1 MVIHSRDCAEDMYMF
16 LKQRAPLLKNGA
28 LLHCYSHSVE
38 MASEFAKLGIC
49 FSFGGTSTYKG
60 SKRARRTI
68 AALPQDRLLTETD
81 SPYLPP
87 ASKYGTFPNTPA
99 SIPEITANMAALR
112 GVDLQEMKCAVWEN
126 AHRLFPKLAD

>member
-1 MVIHSRDCAEDMYMF
+1 MAAEF
-16 LKQRAPLLKNGA
+16 
-28 LLHCYSHSVE
+28 E
-38 MASEFAKLGIC
+38 KLGVS

-68 AALPQDRLLTETD
+68 AALPLSKLLSETD

-99 SIPEITANMAALR
+99 SIPEITANIAAIR
-112 GVDLQEMKCAVWEN
+112 GEDVSVVADALWGN
-126 AHRLFPKLAD
+126 AHALFKKLHNAN